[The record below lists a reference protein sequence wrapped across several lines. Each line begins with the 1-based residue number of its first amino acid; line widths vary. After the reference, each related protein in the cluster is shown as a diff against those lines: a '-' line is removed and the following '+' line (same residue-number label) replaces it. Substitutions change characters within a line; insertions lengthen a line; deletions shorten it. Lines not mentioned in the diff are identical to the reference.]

1 MSEQER
7 IKFQGM
13 IPKGKRRQIEIEWRE
28 GKDPTLQTWN
38 DVVDFCAEAGL
49 EKLANM
55 NNSEAGKYAAWVYG
69 QKRQKEA
76 DEALGKAEW
85 EIQGY
90 TPRVFTDADVR
101 PIRRAEEG

>member
-1 MSEQER
+1 MSNQER

-13 IPKGKRRQIEIEWRE
+13 IPKGKRRQIEIEWRA

-55 NNSEAGKYAAWVYG
+55 NASPGGKHAAYVYAM
-69 QKRQKEA
+69 KRQMEA
-76 DEALGKAEW
+76 DEALAKAEW
-85 EIQGY
+85 EIKGY
-90 TPRVFTDADVR
+90 KPREFTD
-101 PIRRAEEG
+101 GG

>member
-1 MSEQER
+1 MSDPER

-13 IPKGKRRQIEIEWRE
+13 IPKGKRRQIEIVWRE
-28 GKDPTLQTWN
+28 AKDPTLQTWN

-55 NNSEAGKYAAWVYG
+55 ANSEAGKYAAYIYG
-69 QKRQKEA
+69 LKRQKEA

-85 EIQGY
+85 EVQGY
-90 TPRVFTDADVR
+90 VPRMFDNARVS
-101 PIRRAEEG
+101 PIRRVEEG